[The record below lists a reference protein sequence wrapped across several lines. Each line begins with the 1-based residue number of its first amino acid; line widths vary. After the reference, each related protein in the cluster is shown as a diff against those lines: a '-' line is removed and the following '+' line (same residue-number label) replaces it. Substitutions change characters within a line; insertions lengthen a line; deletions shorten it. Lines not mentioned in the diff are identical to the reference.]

1 MPLSSSDHFSPSVPL
16 SKHATINTMAS
27 IFLFLVCFFSSATPQ
42 GYDVHNIENQNVV
55 LDDEEAETSE
65 KYHHEGLAEEQRK
78 KECAKAGKG
87 ENCDDEKDL
96 QGFGFIPPE
105 IVDMASKVY
114 GMVIGAGALGDK
126 FALREETPDTE
137 NIPDATKTEVTN
149 EAPQEVSDNCRYIA
163 AITEGVA
170 EITQLTKQ
178 EEILKRKSD
187 ESLQA
192 QALYKSAEKHDAQSG
207 VATMKTIGWGATAGC
222 YAFIAATQP
231 INILDANFLLKLG
244 GTALLAG
251 LFLDQSIREKKYAE
265 EIRKIAEGLPKA
277 GVCNPITQV
286 YCYCAQE
293 STRND
298 AKYCTPKTHNR
309 KIAEGSTRVV
319 CTDENMQADPQ
330 CKCAASD
337 TCYDKKLIGKLH
349 HLNKANP
356 AFSNNLKDFQSLM
369 KGELKGG
376 KQTNLA
382 LQRAAARNIGKLKE
396 LAQKLPDKQLNKAQR
411 RSVKALEGFG
421 IPRRI
426 GQLLATTPIKS
437 DFKAQGRFKNNYRNY
452 AKNRSKGKNN
462 KVLHFSGG
470 HGKQAA
476 SSQQKNFDFSKFLK
490 KKKAKRNTSSN
501 KILRFAQKATEQ
513 AQISTRKDDNIFKII
528 TKRYQI
534 SSKRRLE

>member
-1 MPLSSSDHFSPSVPL
+1 M
-16 SKHATINTMAS
+16 N
-27 IFLFLVCFFSSATPQ
+27 
-42 GYDVHNIENQNVV
+42 
-55 LDDEEAETSE
+55 DEEAKTSE
-65 KYHHEGLAEEQRK
+65 TYFHEGLAEEQRK
-78 KECAKAGKG
+78 KKCSQAGKG

-126 FALREETPDTE
+126 FALNEKTPDTE
-137 NIPDATKTEVTN
+137 DIPDATKTPDTEDIPDATKTEATN
-149 EAPQEVSDNCRYIA
+149 ENSPEEVSDNCRYIA
-163 AITEGVA
+163 AATEGVA
-170 EITQLTKQ
+170 QITQLTQQ

-192 QALYKSAEKHDAQSG
+192 QALYKSAEQHDAKSG

-222 YAFIAATQP
+222 YAFMAATTP
-231 INILDANFLLKLG
+231 HINIFDANFLLKLG

-298 AKYCTPKTHNR
+298 AKYCAPKTHKR
-309 KIAEGSTRVV
+309 KIAEDSTRVV

-356 AFSNNLKDFQSLM
+356 AFSKNLKDFQSLM

-376 KQTNLA
+376 KQTHLA

-396 LAQKLPDKQLNKAQR
+396 LARKLPDKQLNKAQR

-437 DFKAQGRFKNNYRNY
+437 DFKAQERFKNNYKNY
-452 AKNRSKGKNN
+452 AKNRKKGKNN

-490 KKKAKRNTSSN
+490 KNKAKRNTSSN
-501 KILRFAQKATEQ
+501 KVLRFAQKATEQ